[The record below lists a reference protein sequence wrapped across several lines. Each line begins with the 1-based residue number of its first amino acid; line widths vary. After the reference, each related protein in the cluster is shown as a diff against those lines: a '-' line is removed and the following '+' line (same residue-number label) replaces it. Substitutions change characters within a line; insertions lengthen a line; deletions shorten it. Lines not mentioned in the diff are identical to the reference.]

1 MALRPW
7 MHVAWIASLALAG
20 TASEAALLPEV
31 TAPGQ
36 LNLPYSHRFTAG
48 DKLVSTPTF
57 TLATGLA
64 QGMEASLRLALDSDI
79 RSTRPEWEPR
89 LTYQFDSGAGPWR
102 LAIATAYNTAA
113 LSADTALL
121 GSYRLGR
128 VLLRGSSGAFS
139 SGFGVGGPTAAMGL
153 GANWRLNDWVAAT
166 ADYGGVVLSRDMEA
180 VANQLPPL
188 GLTQAW
194 RLGLLF
200 GADGAEHLELYVT
213 NSHTHTLQ
221 GMHRGSD
228 QVQVGFEYR
237 LPLWHPAAPVPAL
250 SAPAPE
256 VALPDLRGVPDP
268 FTISMASQGPSPSPV
283 VMPLVAAV
291 DAVAEAPA
299 IVPRVLAPARK
310 QSASVTP
317 QARKQGAGVLHV
329 RMGARGYAPSELSV
343 RRGTVVRWVN
353 RDRQS
358 HTATA
363 PGHWDSR
370 WKKPGKA
377 FDYRFVRSGT
387 YPYHCKRHPNERG
400 IVRVI

>member
-7 MHVAWIASLALAG
+7 THVAWIAGLALAG

-64 QGMEASLRLALDSDI
+64 PGVEASLRLALDSDI

-89 LTYQFDSGAGPWR
+89 LTYRLDPGAGPWQ

-121 GSYRLGR
+121 GSYRFGR
-128 VLLRGSSGAFS
+128 VTLRGSSGGFS
-139 SGFGVGGPTAAMGL
+139 SGFGVGGPTAVMGL
-153 GANWRLNDWVAAT
+153 GATWRLNNGVAAT

-237 LPLWHPAAPVPAL
+237 LPLWGLAAPVPAL
-250 SAPAPE
+250 SAPEPE

-291 DAVAEAPA
+291 DGVAEIPA
-299 IVPRVLAPARK
+299 IIPRGQAPARK
-310 QSASVTP
+310 QAASVTP
-317 QARKQGAGVLHV
+317 KARNGVLRV
-329 RMGARGYAPSELSV
+329 RMGARGYAPSELRV

-353 RDRQS
+353 QDRQS

-363 PGHWDSR
+363 LGHWDSR

-377 FDYRFVRSGT
+377 FDYRFDRVGT
-387 YPYHCKRHPNERG
+387 YPYHCKRHPGERG
-400 IVRVI
+400 IVRVD